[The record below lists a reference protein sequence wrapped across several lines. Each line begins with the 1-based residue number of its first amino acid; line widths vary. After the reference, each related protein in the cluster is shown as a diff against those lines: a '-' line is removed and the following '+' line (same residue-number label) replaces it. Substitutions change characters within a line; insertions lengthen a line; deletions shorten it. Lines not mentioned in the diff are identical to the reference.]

1 MSSSPSPS
9 LLASGS
15 CWTSPDPLRAPATAG
30 EMNLR
35 ISSFAGPADWLILAV
50 VVLATAAA
58 AWLLYRYRRRTVEM
72 RPPGAPRTVS
82 VDPQP
87 FEHVRLREVVMVAAL
102 ALAVYLLI
110 PQLADVTGVW
120 SSIKEAD
127 WVWAFWA
134 LCASAL
140 TFVAAAIGLMGAVP
154 QRLPLPT
161 TTAAQLA
168 GAFVNRIVPARM
180 GGMATNLRYLQKR
193 GVDLAVATASIG
205 VQQVSGLVVHVAL
218 SAVLLI
224 WAGRNAGDALQAL
237 PSGQTVLI
245 GLTVLGA
252 LSGLLF
258 LLPWG
263 RRLLRARVLPPLQR
277 SVSGVAAI
285 ARSPLKRLELFGGAV
300 FLTSMNIAALAL
312 SVYAFG
318 ATDVSVV
325 VIGVVFLVGSGV
337 ASVAPTPGN
346 LGAVEAALIAGLT
359 TVGVESAVAVPAVFL
374 FRIVTFWLPIL
385 PGWLTFVLLQRRGD
399 L

>member
-1 MSSSPSPS
+1 
-9 LLASGS
+9 
-15 CWTSPDPLRAPATAG
+15 
-30 EMNLR
+30 MNLR
-35 ISSFAGPADWLILAV
+35 VSSIAGPSDWL
-50 VVLATAAA
+50 VLATMVLATIAA
-58 AWLLYRYRRRTVEM
+58 AWLLYRYRQLTVEM
-72 RPPGAPRTVS
+72 RPPGAPKTVS
-82 VDPQP
+82 VEPQP
-87 FEHVRLREVVMVAAL
+87 FEHVQLREVIMVAAL
-102 ALAVYLLI
+102 ALAVYVLI

-120 SSIKEAD
+120 SSIKQAD
-127 WVWAFWA
+127 WAWA
-134 LCASAL
+134 LWALGASAM
-140 TFVAAAIGLMGAVP
+140 TFVAAAIGFVGAVP
-154 QRLPLPT
+154 QRLPFPT

-168 GAFVNRIVPARM
+168 GSFVNRIVPARM
-180 GGMATNLRYLQKR
+180 GGMATNLLYLQKR

-205 VQQVSGLVVHVAL
+205 VQQVSGIIVHVAL
-218 SAVLLI
+218 SAVLLV
-224 WAGRNAGDALQAL
+224 WAGRNAGDALHAL

-245 GLTVLGA
+245 GLTVLGV

-277 SVSGVAAI
+277 SLIGVTAV
-285 ARSPLKRLELFGGAV
+285 ARSPLKLLELFGGAV
-300 FLTSMNIAALAL
+300 FLTAMNIAALVF

-318 ATDVSVV
+318 PTGVSVA

-359 TVGVESAVAVPAVFL
+359 TVGVNRDVAVPAVFL

>member
-1 MSSSPSPS
+1 M
-9 LLASGS
+9 
-15 CWTSPDPLRAPATAG
+15 
-30 EMNLR
+30 
-35 ISSFAGPADWLILAV
+35 DWLTFAVAV
-50 VVLATAAA
+50 VATIAA
-58 AWLLYRYRRRTVEM
+58 AWLLYRYRRLTLEM

-82 VDPQP
+82 VEPQP
-87 FEHVRLREVVMVAAL
+87 LEQVEARQVLTLAAL

-120 SSIKEAD
+120 SSIRHAD
-127 WVWAFWA
+127 WLWA
-134 LCASAL
+134 LGALAASAL
-140 TFVAAAIGLMGAVP
+140 TFLAAAIGLLGAVP
-154 QRLPLPT
+154 QRLPLLL

-193 GVDLAVATASIG
+193 DVDLAVATASIG
-205 VQQVSGLVVHVAL
+205 VQQVSGLVVHLAL
-218 SAVLLI
+218 SALLLVL
-224 WAGRNAGDALQAL
+224 AGRSAGDALSGL
-237 PSGQTVLI
+237 PSGRTVLV
-245 GLTVLGA
+245 GLTALGV

-263 RRLLRARVLPPLQR
+263 RRLLRLRLLPPVRR
-277 SVSGVAAI
+277 SVAGVAAV
-285 ARSPLKRLELFGGAV
+285 ARSPLKLLELFGGAV
-300 FLTSMNIAALAL
+300 FLTFLNIAALVL
-312 SVYAFG
+312 SVYAFAG
-318 ATDVSVV
+318 PHVSVA

-359 TVGVESAVAVPAVFL
+359 AVGLDGDVAVPAVFL

-385 PGWLTFVLLQRRGD
+385 PGWLTLVLLQRRGD

>member
-1 MSSSPSPS
+1 MSLQVSS
-9 LLASGS
+9 
-15 CWTSPDPLRAPATAG
+15 
-30 EMNLR
+30 M
-35 ISSFAGPADWLILAV
+35 AGPAGWLTLAAL
-50 VVLATAAA
+50 VLAAA
-58 AWLLYRYRRRTVEM
+58 AAVWLLYRYRQRVVEM
-72 RPPGAPRTVS
+72 RPPGAVKTVS
-82 VDPQP
+82 VEPQP
-87 FEHVRLREVVMVAAL
+87 FEHVQLREVIMVAAL

-120 SSIKEAD
+120 SSIKQAD
-127 WVWAFWA
+127 WVWALWA
-134 LCASAL
+134 LGASAL
-140 TFVAAAIGLMGAVP
+140 TFVAAAIGLTGAVP
-154 QRLPLPT
+154 QRLPFPT

-168 GAFVNRIVPARM
+168 GSFVNRIVPARM

-205 VQQVSGLVVHVAL
+205 VQQVSGLVVHIAL

-224 WAGRNAGDALQAL
+224 WAGRNASDALHAL

-252 LSGLLF
+252 LSGLVF

-277 SVSGVAAI
+277 SVIGVAAI
-285 ARSPLKRLELFGGAV
+285 ARSPIKLLELFGGAV
-300 FLTSMNIAALAL
+300 FLTLMNIAALAL

-359 TVGVESAVAVPAVFL
+359 AVGVNRDLAVPAVFL

>member
-1 MSSSPSPS
+1 MDLRVFSIGAADS
-9 LLASGS
+9 LV
-15 CWTSPDPLRAPATAG
+15 P
-30 EMNLR
+30 
-35 ISSFAGPADWLILAV
+35 V
-50 VVLATAAA
+50 VAVLATVAA
-58 AWLLYRYRRRTVEM
+58 AWLLYRYRRRMVEM

-87 FEHVRLREVVMVAAL
+87 FEYVQLREVVMVAAL
-102 ALAVYLLI
+102 ALAVYVLI

-120 SSIKEAD
+120 SSIKHAD
-127 WVWAFWA
+127 WAWA
-134 LCASAL
+134 LWAVGASAL

-154 QRLPLPT
+154 QRLPLPL

-193 GVDLAVATASIG
+193 GVGLAVATASIG
-205 VQQVSGLVVHVAL
+205 VQQVSGLLVHVAL
-218 SAVLLI
+218 SAVLLV

-237 PSGQTVLI
+237 PSEQTVLI
-245 GLTVLGA
+245 GLTVLGVF
-252 LSGLLF
+252 SGLLF

-263 RRLLRARVLPPLQR
+263 RRLLRTRVLPPLQR
-277 SVSGVAAI
+277 SGSGVAAI
-285 ARSPLKRLELFGGAV
+285 ARSPLKLLELFGGAV
-300 FLTSMNIAALAL
+300 FLTLMNIAALVF

-318 ATDVSVV
+318 TTDVSVA
-325 VIGVVFLVGSGV
+325 VIGVAFLVGSGV

-359 TVGVESAVAVPAVFL
+359 TVGVDPDVAVPAVFL

-385 PGWLTFVLLQRRGD
+385 PGWLTLVLLQRRGD

>member
-1 MSSSPSPS
+1 MDLAVSSS
-9 LLASGS
+9 
-15 CWTSPDPLRAPATAG
+15 AG
-30 EMNLR
+30 L
-35 ISSFAGPADWLILAV
+35 GDWLILAA

-58 AWLLYRYRRRTVEM
+58 AWLLYRYRRHTVQM

-82 VDPQP
+82 VEPQP
-87 FEHVRLREVVMVAAL
+87 FEHVELREVVMVAAL

-120 SSIKEAD
+120 SSIRQAD
-127 WVWAFWA
+127 WAWA
-134 LCASAL
+134 LWALGASAL

-224 WAGRNAGDALQAL
+224 WAGRNAGDALDAL
-237 PSGQTVLI
+237 PSGQTVLV
-245 GLTVLGA
+245 GLTVLGI

-285 ARSPLKRLELFGGAV
+285 ARSPLKLLELFGGAV
-300 FLTSMNIAALAL
+300 FLTLMNIAALVF

-318 ATDVSVV
+318 ATDVSAV

-359 TVGVESAVAVPAVFL
+359 TAGLESDVAVPAVFL

>member
-1 MSSSPSPS
+1 MS
-9 LLASGS
+9 
-15 CWTSPDPLRAPATAG
+15 LRA
-30 EMNLR
+30 
-35 ISSFAGPADWLILAV
+35 SSLAGPADWLILAAV
-50 VVLATAAA
+50 VVATAAA
-58 AWLLYRYRRRTVEM
+58 AWLLYRYRQRTVEM

-82 VDPQP
+82 VEPQP
-87 FEHVRLREVVMVAAL
+87 FEHVQLREVVMVGAL
-102 ALAVYLLI
+102 ALAVYVLI
-110 PQLADVTGVW
+110 PQFADVTGVW
-120 SSIKEAD
+120 SSIRHAD
-127 WVWAFWA
+127 WAWA
-134 LCASAL
+134 LWALLASAL

-154 QRLPLPT
+154 HRLPLPT

-218 SAVLLI
+218 SAILLV

-245 GLTVLGA
+245 GLTVLGV

-263 RRLLRARVLPPLQR
+263 RRLLRTHVLPPLQR

-285 ARSPLKRLELFGGAV
+285 ARSPLKLLELFGGAV
-300 FLTSMNIAALAL
+300 FLTSMNIAALVL

-318 ATDVSVV
+318 APDVSVV

-359 TVGVESAVAVPAVFL
+359 SVGLDSAVAVPAVFL

>member
-1 MSSSPSPS
+1 
-9 LLASGS
+9 
-15 CWTSPDPLRAPATAG
+15 
-30 EMNLR
+30 
-35 ISSFAGPADWLILAV
+35 
-50 VVLATAAA
+50 
-58 AWLLYRYRRRTVEM
+58 M

-87 FEHVRLREVVMVAAL
+87 FEHVQIREVVMVAVL

-120 SSIKEAD
+120 SSIKHAD
-127 WVWAFWA
+127 WVWALWA
-134 LCASAL
+134 LVASAL

-154 QRLPLPT
+154 QRLPLLT

-168 GAFVNRIVPARM
+168 GSFVNRIVPARM

-205 VQQVSGLVVHVAL
+205 VQQVSGLLVHVAL

-224 WAGRNAGDALQAL
+224 WAGRNASDALQAL

-245 GLTVLGA
+245 GLTVLGV

-285 ARSPLKRLELFGGAV
+285 ARSPVKLLELFGGAV
-300 FLTSMNIAALAL
+300 FLTLMNIAALVL
-312 SVYAFG
+312 SVHAFG
-318 ATDVSVV
+318 ATGVSAV

-359 TVGVESAVAVPAVFL
+359 TVGVDRDVAVPAVFL

-385 PGWLTFVLLQRRGD
+385 PGWLTFVLLQRHGD

>member
-1 MSSSPSPS
+1 MDPRVSSIAGLGWPT
-9 LLASGS
+9 LA
-15 CWTSPDPLRAPATAG
+15 
-30 EMNLR
+30 
-35 ISSFAGPADWLILAV
+35 II
-50 VVLATAAA
+50 VLATAAA
-58 AWLLYRYRRRTVEM
+58 AYLLNRYRRRTVEM
-72 RPPGAPRTVS
+72 RPPGAPKTVS

-87 FEHVRLREVVMVAAL
+87 FEHVQLREVAMVVAL

-120 SSIKEAD
+120 SSIKQAD
-127 WVWAFWA
+127 WAWA
-134 LCASAL
+134 LWALGASAM
-140 TFVAAAIGLMGAVP
+140 TFAAAAIGLMGAVP
-154 QRLPLPT
+154 QRIPFPT

-168 GAFVNRIVPARM
+168 GSFVNRIVPARM

-218 SAVLLI
+218 SVVLLV
-224 WAGRNAGDALQAL
+224 WAGRNAGDALNAL

-245 GLTVLGA
+245 GLTVVGV

-277 SVSGVAAI
+277 SLVGVAAV
-285 ARSPLKRLELFGGAV
+285 ARSPVKLLELFGGAV
-300 FLTSMNIAALAL
+300 FLTLLNIAALAL

-318 ATDVSVV
+318 ATDVGVV

-359 TVGVESAVAVPAVFL
+359 TVGVDRDVAVPAVFL

>member
-1 MSSSPSPS
+1 M
-9 LLASGS
+9 
-15 CWTSPDPLRAPATAG
+15 R
-30 EMNLR
+30 
-35 ISSFAGPADWLILAV
+35 LAV
-50 VVLATAAA
+50 SGIADPPSWPILIAIVLATAAA
-58 AWLLYRYRRRTVEM
+58 TWLLYRYRRRTVEM
-72 RPPGAPRTVS
+72 RPPGAVQTVS
-82 VDPQP
+82 VEPQP
-87 FEHVRLREVVMVAAL
+87 FEHVQLREVVMVAAL
-102 ALAVYLLI
+102 ALAVYVLI

-120 SSIKEAD
+120 SSIKHAD
-127 WVWAFWA
+127 WEYALWA
-134 LCASAL
+134 LGASAL

-154 QRLPLPT
+154 QRLPFPT

-168 GAFVNRIVPARM
+168 GSFVNRIVPARM

-205 VQQVSGLVVHVAL
+205 VQQVSGLIVHVAL

-224 WAGRNAGDALQAL
+224 WAGRNAGDALHAL

-285 ARSPLKRLELFGGAV
+285 ARSPLKLLELFGGAV
-300 FLTSMNIAALAL
+300 FLTLMNIAALAL

-318 ATDVSVV
+318 ATDVSAV

-359 TVGVESAVAVPAVFL
+359 SVGVDSDVAVPAVFL

>member
-1 MSSSPSPS
+1 
-9 LLASGS
+9 
-15 CWTSPDPLRAPATAG
+15 
-30 EMNLR
+30 MNLWV
-35 ISSFAGPADWLILAV
+35 SSIAGSGGWLPLSA
-50 VVLATAAA
+50 VVLATLVA
-58 AWLLYRYRRRTVEM
+58 AWLLYRYQKRTVEM
-72 RPPGAPRTVS
+72 RPPGAAQTVS
-82 VDPQP
+82 VESQP
-87 FEHVRLREVVMVAAL
+87 FEHVQLREVVMVAAL

-120 SSIKEAD
+120 SSIKQAD
-127 WVWAFWA
+127 WLWA
-134 LCASAL
+134 LLALLASAL
-140 TFVAAAIGLMGAVP
+140 TFVAAAVGLMGAVP
-154 QRLPLPT
+154 RRLPFPT

-168 GAFVNRIVPARM
+168 GSFVNRIVPARM

-205 VQQVSGLVVHVAL
+205 VQQVSGLAVHVAL

-224 WAGRNAGDALQAL
+224 WAGRKASDALHAL

-252 LSGLLF
+252 LSGLVF

-277 SVSGVAAI
+277 SLIGVSAI
-285 ARSPLKRLELFGGAV
+285 AHSPVKLLELFGGAV
-300 FLTSMNIAALAL
+300 FLTALNIAALAL
-312 SVYAFG
+312 SVRAFG

-359 TVGVESAVAVPAVFL
+359 TVGVDRDVAVPAVFL

>member
-1 MSSSPSPS
+1 M
-9 LLASGS
+9 
-15 CWTSPDPLRAPATAG
+15 D
-30 EMNLR
+30 LR
-35 ISSFAGPADWLILAV
+35 ISSTAGAVDWLVLAA
-50 VVLATAAA
+50 VVLATVAA

-87 FEHVRLREVVMVAAL
+87 FEHVQLREVVMVAAL
-102 ALAVYLLI
+102 ALAVYILI

-120 SSIKEAD
+120 SSIKQAD
-127 WVWAFWA
+127 WAWAFWA
-134 LCASAL
+134 LCASGL

-154 QRLPLPT
+154 HRLPLPL

-193 GVDLAVATASIG
+193 GVDLAVATAGIG
-205 VQQVSGLVVHVAL
+205 VQQVSGLAVHIAL
-218 SAVLLI
+218 SAVLLV

-285 ARSPLKRLELFGGAV
+285 ARSPVKLLELFGGAV
-300 FLTSMNIAALAL
+300 FLTSMNIAALVT

-318 ATDVSVV
+318 ATDASVV

-359 TVGVESAVAVPAVFL
+359 SVGVESDVAVPAVFL

-385 PGWLTFVLLQRRGD
+385 PGWLTFVLLQRRGS

>member
-1 MSSSPSPS
+1 MSP
-9 LLASGS
+9 
-15 CWTSPDPLRAPATAG
+15 RV
-30 EMNLR
+30 
-35 ISSFAGPADWLILAV
+35 SSFAGTADWLILVAV
-50 VVLATAAA
+50 VVATAAA
-58 AWLLYRYRRRTVEM
+58 AWLLFRYRRRAVEM
-72 RPPGAPRTVS
+72 RPPGAPQAVS
-82 VDPQP
+82 LEPQP
-87 FEHVRLREVVMVAAL
+87 FEHVQLREVVMVGAM
-102 ALAVYLLI
+102 ALAVYVLI
-110 PQLADVTGVW
+110 PQLANVTGVW
-120 SSIKEAD
+120 SSIGHAD
-127 WVWAFWA
+127 WLWALWA

-154 QRLPLPT
+154 HRLPLPR

-218 SAVLLI
+218 SAILLV
-224 WAGRNAGDALQAL
+224 WAGRSAGDALQAL

-245 GLTVLGA
+245 GLTVLGV

-263 RRLLRARVLPPLQR
+263 RRLLRTHLSPPLQR
-277 SVSGVAAI
+277 SLIGVAAI
-285 ARSPLKRLELFGGAV
+285 ARSPFKLLELFGGAV
-300 FLTSMNIAALAL
+300 LLTLMNIAALVL

-318 ATDVSVV
+318 APDVSVV

-359 TVGVESAVAVPAVFL
+359 RVGVDSAVAVPVILSPQAKNLPCGRAAV
-374 FRIVTFWLPIL
+374 P
-385 PGWLTFVLLQRRGD
+385 D
-399 L
+399 LVRSGET

>member
-1 MSSSPSPS
+1 MELRVSS
-9 LLASGS
+9 
-15 CWTSPDPLRAPATAG
+15 
-30 EMNLR
+30 
-35 ISSFAGPADWLILAV
+35 IAGPSDWLVLAAI
-50 VVLATAAA
+50 VLATIAA
-58 AWLLYRYRRRTVEM
+58 AWLLYRYRQRTMEM
-72 RPPGAPRTVS
+72 RPPGAPKTVS
-82 VDPQP
+82 VEPQP
-87 FEHVRLREVVMVAAL
+87 FEHVQLREVIMVAAL
-102 ALAVYLLI
+102 ALAVYVLI

-120 SSIKEAD
+120 SSIKQAD
-127 WVWAFWA
+127 WAWA
-134 LCASAL
+134 LWALGASAM
-140 TFVAAAIGLMGAVP
+140 TFVAAGIGFIGAVP
-154 QRLPLPT
+154 QRLPFPT

-168 GAFVNRIVPARM
+168 GSFVNRIVPARM

-205 VQQVSGLVVHVAL
+205 VQQVSGLIVHVAL
-218 SAVLLI
+218 SAVLLV
-224 WAGRNAGDALQAL
+224 WAGRNAGDALNAL

-245 GLTVLGA
+245 GLTVLGV

-277 SVSGVAAI
+277 SLIGVSAV
-285 ARSPLKRLELFGGAV
+285 ARSPVKLLELFGGAV
-300 FLTSMNIAALAL
+300 FLTAMNIAALVF

-318 ATDVSVV
+318 TTDVSVV

-359 TVGVESAVAVPAVFL
+359 AVGVDRDVAVPAVFL

>member
-1 MSSSPSPS
+1 MDHMVSSS
-9 LLASGS
+9 
-15 CWTSPDPLRAPATAG
+15 
-30 EMNLR
+30 
-35 ISSFAGPADWLILAV
+35 AGPFDWQTLAAIV
-50 VVLATAAA
+50 VATAAA
-58 AWLLYRYRRRTVEM
+58 AWLLYRYRLRTVEM

-87 FEHVRLREVVMVAAL
+87 FEHVQLREVVMVLAL

-110 PQLADVTGVW
+110 PQLADVTDVW
-120 SSIKEAD
+120 SSVKQAD
-127 WVWAFWA
+127 WAWA
-134 LCASAL
+134 LWALGASAM

-154 QRLPLPT
+154 QHIPLST

-168 GAFVNRIVPARM
+168 GSFVNRIVPARM

-205 VQQVSGLVVHVAL
+205 VQQVSGLIVHIAL
-218 SAVLLI
+218 SAALLV
-224 WAGRNAGDALQAL
+224 WAGRSAGDALNGL
-237 PSGQTVLI
+237 PPGQTVLI
-245 GLTVLGA
+245 GLTVIGV

-258 LLPWG
+258 LLPRG

-277 SVSGVAAI
+277 SLTGVAAI
-285 ARSPLKRLELFGGAV
+285 ARSPLKLLALFGGAV
-300 FLTSMNIAALAL
+300 FLTLMNIAALVL

-318 ATDVSVV
+318 APGVTVV

-359 TVGVESAVAVPAVFL
+359 TVGVAGDIAVPAVFL

-385 PGWLTFVLLQRRGD
+385 PGWLTFALLQRRGD

>member
-1 MSSSPSPS
+1 MQLTVSSI
-9 LLASGS
+9 AGS
-15 CWTSPDPLRAPATAG
+15 
-30 EMNLR
+30 
-35 ISSFAGPADWLILAV
+35 ADWLVLLALAV
-50 VVLATAAA
+50 AALAA
-58 AWLLYRYRRRTVEM
+58 AWLLYLYRKRSVEM
-72 RPPGAPRTVS
+72 RPPGAVKTVS

-87 FEHVRLREVVMVAAL
+87 FEHVQLREVLMVAAL

-120 SSIKEAD
+120 SSIKQAD
-127 WVWAFWA
+127 WLWA
-134 LCASAL
+134 LWALLASAL
-140 TFVAAAIGLMGAVP
+140 TFAAAAIGLMGAVP
-154 QRLPLPT
+154 KRLPFPM

-168 GAFVNRIVPARM
+168 GSFVNRIVPARM

-205 VQQVSGLVVHVAL
+205 VQQVSGLAVHVAL
-218 SAVLLI
+218 SAVLLV

-252 LSGLLF
+252 LSGLVF

-277 SVSGVAAI
+277 SVVGVAAI
-285 ARSPLKRLELFGGAV
+285 ARSPIKLLELFGGAV
-300 FLTSMNIAALAL
+300 FLTAMNIAALAL
-312 SVYAFG
+312 SVRAFG
-318 ATDVSVV
+318 APGVSVV

-337 ASVAPTPGN
+337 ASVSPTPGN

-359 TVGVESAVAVPAVFL
+359 TVGVNRDVAVPAVFL

>member
-1 MSSSPSPS
+1 
-9 LLASGS
+9 
-15 CWTSPDPLRAPATAG
+15 
-30 EMNLR
+30 MNLR
-35 ISSFAGPADWLILAV
+35 VSSIVGLGGWPSVVA
-50 VVLATAAA
+50 VVLATVVA

-82 VDPQP
+82 VEPQP

-102 ALAVYLLI
+102 ALAVYVLI
-110 PQLADVTGVW
+110 PQLADVAGVW
-120 SSIKEAD
+120 SSIKHAD
-127 WVWAFWA
+127 WAYALWA
-134 LCASAL
+134 LGASAL

-168 GAFVNRIVPARM
+168 GSFVNRIVPARM

-193 GVDLAVATASIG
+193 GVDLAVATAGIG
-205 VQQVSGLVVHVAL
+205 VPQVSGLIVHVAL
-218 SAVLLI
+218 SAVLLV
-224 WAGRNAGDALQAL
+224 WAGRNASDALDAL
-237 PSGQTVLI
+237 PSGQTVLA

-252 LSGLLF
+252 LSGLVF

-263 RRLLRARVLPPLQR
+263 RRLLRARVLPPLRR

-285 ARSPLKRLELFGGAV
+285 ARSPLKLLELFGGAV
-300 FLTSMNIAALAL
+300 FLTLMNIAALAL

-318 ATDVSVV
+318 APPGVSVV

-359 TVGVESAVAVPAVFL
+359 TVGVDSDVAVPAVFL

>member
-1 MSSSPSPS
+1 MKLGVSAIADPPS
-9 LLASGS
+9 
-15 CWTSPDPLRAPATAG
+15 
-30 EMNLR
+30 
-35 ISSFAGPADWLILAV
+35 WLILVAI
-50 VVLATAAA
+50 VLASVTAAG
-58 AWLLYRYRRRTVEM
+58 LLYLYRKRTVEM

-87 FEHVRLREVVMVAAL
+87 FEHVQLREVVMVAAL

-120 SSIKEAD
+120 SSIKHAD
-127 WVWAFWA
+127 WSWA
-134 LCASAL
+134 LWALVASAL

-154 QRLPLPT
+154 ARLPFPT

-168 GAFVNRIVPARM
+168 GSFVNRIVPARM

-245 GLTVLGA
+245 GLTVIGA
-252 LSGLLF
+252 LSGLVF

-285 ARSPLKRLELFGGAV
+285 ARSPVKLLELFGGGV
-300 FLTSMNIAALAL
+300 FLTLMNIAALVF
-312 SVYAFG
+312 SVHAFG
-318 ATDVSVV
+318 TTDVSAV

-359 TVGVESAVAVPAVFL
+359 SVGVSSDVAVPAVFL
-374 FRIVTFWLPIL
+374 FRIITFWLPIL

>member
-1 MSSSPSPS
+1 M
-9 LLASGS
+9 
-15 CWTSPDPLRAPATAG
+15 
-30 EMNLR
+30 
-35 ISSFAGPADWLILAV
+35 DWLTITAV
-50 VVLATAAA
+50 VVATAAA

-82 VDPQP
+82 VEPQP
-87 FEHVRLREVVMVAAL
+87 FEHVEPREVLMVAAL

-120 SSIKEAD
+120 SSIRHAD
-127 WVWAFWA
+127 WAWA
-134 LCASAL
+134 LWALGASAL
-140 TFVAAAIGLMGAVP
+140 TFLAAAIGLLGAVP
-154 QRLPLPT
+154 QRLPLLL

-168 GAFVNRIVPARM
+168 GSFVNRIVPARM

-205 VQQVSGLVVHVAL
+205 VQQVSGLLVHVAL
-218 SAVLLI
+218 SALLLVL
-224 WAGRNAGDALQAL
+224 AGRSAGDALSAL
-237 PSGQTVLI
+237 PSGRTVLI
-245 GLTVLGA
+245 GLTALGV

-263 RRLLRARVLPPLQR
+263 RRLLRSRVLPPLRR
-277 SVSGVAAI
+277 SVTGVAAI
-285 ARSPLKRLELFGGAV
+285 ARSPLKLLELFGGAV
-300 FLTSMNIAALAL
+300 FLTFLNIAALVL

-318 ATDVSVV
+318 TPDVSVV

-359 TVGVESAVAVPAVFL
+359 TVGVDSDVAVPAVFL

>member
-1 MSSSPSPS
+1 MSPQVSSITGLGWPT
-9 LLASGS
+9 LA
-15 CWTSPDPLRAPATAG
+15 
-30 EMNLR
+30 
-35 ISSFAGPADWLILAV
+35 II
-50 VVLATAAA
+50 VLATAAA
-58 AWLLYRYRRRTVEM
+58 AHLFYRYRRRTVEM

-82 VDPQP
+82 VEPQP
-87 FEHVRLREVVMVAAL
+87 FEHVQLREVAMVAAL

-110 PQLADVTGVW
+110 PQLADVAGVW
-120 SSIKEAD
+120 SSIKQAD
-127 WVWAFWA
+127 WAWA
-134 LCASAL
+134 LWALGASAM
-140 TFVAAAIGLMGAVP
+140 TFAAAAIGLMGAVP
-154 QRLPLPT
+154 QRIPFPT

-168 GAFVNRIVPARM
+168 GSFVNRIVPARM

-218 SAVLLI
+218 SAVLLV
-224 WAGRNAGDALQAL
+224 WAGRNAGDALSAL
-237 PSGQTVLI
+237 PPGQTVLI
-245 GLTVLGA
+245 GLTVIGV

-258 LLPWG
+258 LLPSG

-277 SVSGVAAI
+277 SLIGVAAI
-285 ARSPLKRLELFGGAV
+285 ARSPLKLVELFGGAV
-300 FLTSMNIAALAL
+300 LLTLMNIAALAL

-359 TVGVESAVAVPAVFL
+359 TVGVDRDVAVPAVFL

>member
-1 MSSSPSPS
+1 
-9 LLASGS
+9 
-15 CWTSPDPLRAPATAG
+15 
-30 EMNLR
+30 MNLR
-35 ISSFAGPADWLILAV
+35 VSSIAGATDWLTPAAA
-50 VVLATAAA
+50 VLAILAA
-58 AWLLYRYRRRTVEM
+58 AWLLYRYRQRMVEM

-87 FEHVRLREVVMVAAL
+87 FEHVQPREVFMVAAL
-102 ALAVYLLI
+102 ALAVYVLI

-120 SSIKEAD
+120 SSIKHAD
-127 WVWAFWA
+127 WAWA
-134 LCASAL
+134 LWTLGASAL

-154 QRLPLPT
+154 QRLPLPL

-205 VQQVSGLVVHVAL
+205 VQQVSGLLVHVAL
-218 SAVLLI
+218 SAVLLV

-237 PSGQTVLI
+237 PSGQTVMI

-263 RRLLRARVLPPLQR
+263 RRLLRARVLPLLQR
-277 SVSGVAAI
+277 SGSGVAAV
-285 ARSPLKRLELFGGAV
+285 ARSPLKLLELFGGAV
-300 FLTSMNIAALAL
+300 FLTLMNIAALVF

-318 ATDVSVV
+318 TTDVGPV

-359 TVGVESAVAVPAVFL
+359 TAGVDRDVAVPAVFL
-374 FRIVTFWLPIL
+374 FRIFTFWLPIL

>member
-1 MSSSPSPS
+1 M
-9 LLASGS
+9 
-15 CWTSPDPLRAPATAG
+15 D
-30 EMNLR
+30 LR
-35 ISSFAGPADWLILAV
+35 ISSIAGAVDWLILAAL
-50 VVLATAAA
+50 VLAAVAA

-87 FEHVRLREVVMVAAL
+87 FEHVQLREVVMVAAL
-102 ALAVYLLI
+102 ALAVYILI

-120 SSIKEAD
+120 SSIKQAD

-134 LCASAL
+134 LCASGL

-154 QRLPLPT
+154 HRLPLPL

-193 GVDLAVATASIG
+193 GVDLAVATAGIG
-205 VQQVSGLVVHVAL
+205 VQQVSGLVVHIAL
-218 SAVLLI
+218 SAILLV

-245 GLTVLGA
+245 GLTVLGV

-263 RRLLRARVLPPLQR
+263 RRLLRTRVLPPLQR

-285 ARSPLKRLELFGGAV
+285 ARSPLKLLELFGGAV
-300 FLTSMNIAALAL
+300 FLTSMNIAALVA

-318 ATDVSVV
+318 TTDVSVV

-359 TVGVESAVAVPAVFL
+359 SVGVESAVAVPAVFL

-385 PGWLTFVLLQRRGD
+385 PGWLTFVLLQRRGS

>member
-1 MSSSPSPS
+1 MQLKVSSI
-9 LLASGS
+9 AGS
-15 CWTSPDPLRAPATAG
+15 
-30 EMNLR
+30 
-35 ISSFAGPADWLILAV
+35 ADWLVLLAMAV
-50 VVLATAAA
+50 AALAA
-58 AWLLYRYRRRTVEM
+58 AWLLYLYRKWTVEM
-72 RPPGAPRTVS
+72 RPPGALKTVS
-82 VDPQP
+82 VDPRP
-87 FEHVRLREVVMVAAL
+87 FEHVQLKEVVMVAAL

-120 SSIKEAD
+120 SSIKQAD
-127 WVWAFWA
+127 WLWA
-134 LCASAL
+134 LWALLASAL
-140 TFVAAAIGLMGAVP
+140 TFVAAAIGLIGAVP
-154 QRLPLPT
+154 QRIPFPT

-168 GAFVNRIVPARM
+168 GSFVNRIVPARM

-205 VQQVSGLVVHVAL
+205 VQQVSGLAVHVAL
-218 SAVLLI
+218 SAVLLV
-224 WAGRNAGDALQAL
+224 WAGRGAGDALQAL

-252 LSGLLF
+252 LSGLVF

-263 RRLLRARVLPPLQR
+263 RRLLRARVLTPLQR
-277 SVSGVAAI
+277 SVTGVSAI
-285 ARSPLKRLELFGGAV
+285 ARSPVKLLELFGGAV
-300 FLTSMNIAALAL
+300 FLTAMNIAALAL

-318 ATDVSVV
+318 ATGVSVV

-359 TVGVESAVAVPAVFL
+359 TVGVHSDVAVPAVFL

>member
-1 MSSSPSPS
+1 MDPRVSSI
-9 LLASGS
+9 AGS
-15 CWTSPDPLRAPATAG
+15 
-30 EMNLR
+30 
-35 ISSFAGPADWLILAV
+35 ADWLVFLALAV
-50 VVLATAAA
+50 ATLAA
-58 AWLLYRYRRRTVEM
+58 AWLLYLYRRRTVEM

-82 VDPQP
+82 LDPQP
-87 FEHVRLREVVMVAAL
+87 LEQVQLRDVVMVATL
-102 ALAVYLLI
+102 ALAVYVLI
-110 PQLADVTGVW
+110 PHLADVSGVW
-120 SSIKEAD
+120 SSIKHAD
-127 WVWAFWA
+127 WAWA
-134 LCASAL
+134 LWALGASAL
-140 TFVAAAIGLMGAVP
+140 TFVAAAVGLMGAVP
-154 QRLPLPT
+154 QRLPLPL

-193 GVDLAVATASIG
+193 GGDLAVATASIG

-218 SAVLLI
+218 SAVLLL
-224 WAGRNAGDALQAL
+224 WAGRSAGDALQAL

-263 RRLLRARVLPPLQR
+263 RRLLLARVLPLLQR
-277 SVSGVAAI
+277 SLSGVAAI
-285 ARSPLKRLELFGGAV
+285 GRSPFKLLELFGGAV
-300 FLTSMNIAALAL
+300 VLTVMNIAALVF

-318 ATDVSVV
+318 TTDVSAI

-359 TVGVESAVAVPAVFL
+359 TAGVDPDIAVPAVFL
-374 FRIVTFWLPIL
+374 FRIVTFWLPIV

>member
-1 MSSSPSPS
+1 MK
-9 LLASGS
+9 LGVSGI
-15 CWTSPDPLRAPATAG
+15 AG
-30 EMNLR
+30 
-35 ISSFAGPADWLILAV
+35 SDWPTIAAIILA
-50 VVLATAAA
+50 TIAA
-58 AWLLYRYRRRTVEM
+58 AWLLWRYRQRTVEM
-72 RPPGAPRTVS
+72 RPPGAVQTVS
-82 VDPQP
+82 VEPQP
-87 FEHVRLREVVMVAAL
+87 FEHVQLREVVMVAAL

-120 SSIKEAD
+120 SSIKHAD
-127 WVWAFWA
+127 WVWALWA
-134 LCASAL
+134 LGASAL

-154 QRLPLPT
+154 QHIPLPI
-161 TTAAQLA
+161 TTAVQLA
-168 GAFVNRIVPARM
+168 GSFVNRIVPARM

-193 GVDLAVATASIG
+193 GVDLAMATASIG
-205 VQQVSGLVVHVAL
+205 VQQVSGLIVHVAL
-218 SAVLLI
+218 SAVLLV
-224 WAGRNAGDALQAL
+224 WAGRNASDALDAL
-237 PSGQTVLI
+237 PSGQAVLI

-263 RRLLRARVLPPLQR
+263 RRLLRARVLPPLRR
-277 SVSGVAAI
+277 SLVGVAAV
-285 ARSPLKRLELFGGAV
+285 ARSPLRLLELFGGAV
-300 FLTSMNIAALAL
+300 FLTLMNIAALVL

-359 TVGVESAVAVPAVFL
+359 TVGVDRDVAVPAVFL

>member
-1 MSSSPSPS
+1 MKPGVSGIAVPS
-9 LLASGS
+9 
-15 CWTSPDPLRAPATAG
+15 
-30 EMNLR
+30 
-35 ISSFAGPADWLILAV
+35 DWPTLVAI
-50 VVLATAAA
+50 VLATVAA
-58 AWLLYRYRRRTVEM
+58 AWLLWRYRQRTVEM
-72 RPPGAPRTVS
+72 RPPGAVRTVS
-82 VDPQP
+82 VEPQP
-87 FEHVRLREVVMVAAL
+87 FEYVQLREVAMVAAL
-102 ALAVYLLI
+102 ALAVYVLI

-120 SSIKEAD
+120 SSIKQAD
-127 WVWAFWA
+127 WALALWA
-134 LCASAL
+134 LVASAL
-140 TFVAAAIGLMGAVP
+140 TFVAAGIGLRGAVP
-154 QRLPLPT
+154 QRLPLMT

-168 GAFVNRIVPARM
+168 GSFVNRIVPARL

-218 SAVLLI
+218 SAVLLL
-224 WAGRNAGDALQAL
+224 WAGRSTGDALQAL

-245 GLTVLGA
+245 GLTVLGT
-252 LSGLLF
+252 LSGALF

-277 SVSGVAAI
+277 SLSGVAAI
-285 ARSPLKRLELFGGAV
+285 ARSPFKLLELFGGAV
-300 FLTSMNIAALAL
+300 FLTLMNIAALVL

-318 ATDVSVV
+318 ATDVGAV

-359 TVGVESAVAVPAVFL
+359 TVGVAGDVAVPAVFL
-374 FRIVTFWLPIL
+374 FRIVTFWVPIL
-385 PGWLTFVLLQRRGD
+385 PGWLTFVLLQRRGQ